1 VTALRTYSR
10 PSIATHP
17 GDSVGFIV
25 PAYFHFYSIA
35 RLLDLNIVE
44 LSSYPS
50 LEVREDDLVDLFS
63 KAKVVV
69 IANID
74 NPTGRTLDHRL
85 ARFLGDLACDKKVYV
100 VHDIAYYTLL
110 YETAM
115 NWPENYCYDYV
126 VAVST
131 FSKDLGIPGWRVGF
145 VVAPSMVAEAVAHVR
160 EATSYNTPVPS
171 QILVLEYLRD
181 GYRQKFLPRVLGEYA
196 RRRDKLV
203 EALVEGLPKASF
215 YKPKAGIFLRVNVGE
230 YTRIP
235 SDRLAELLALEDRVV
250 VVPGTLFGPGGE
262 SWIRLS
268 FAMEPETRLREAV
281 EIMARR
287 LKSLSPSQ

>member
-1 VTALRTYSR
+1 MTALRTYSR

-196 RRRDKLV
+196 RRRLEEMASSIEAIGDVRGLGLMIGVELV
-203 EALVEGLPKASF
+203 KHDGSPD
-215 YKPKAGIFLRVNVGE
+215 P
-230 YTRIP
+230 
-235 SDRLAELLALEDRVV
+235 ELLQATLIRAFKKGLLVIGAGLSTIRIAPPLVITQEEMEVGLSILE
-250 VVPGTLFGPGGE
+250 E
-262 SWIRLS
+262 
-268 FAMEPETRLREAV
+268 ALREAIS
-281 EIMARR
+281 ERAR
-287 LKSLSPSQ
+287 